1 MKFEKFLVLQIFENE
16 KLIIVKL
23 QVVLNTTKLL
33 SIFSTSLIKPLIKA
47 IHNTWKNFLRDN
59 NDYKYVERHLTINLF
74 YKIMCLRFYL
84 LSIVLLLIF
93 IAT

>member
-47 IHNTWKNFLRDN
+47 IHNT
-59 NDYKYVERHLTINLF
+59 
-74 YKIMCLRFYL
+74 
-84 LSIVLLLIF
+84 
-93 IAT
+93 